1 MFTIGSRT
9 VKTAI
14 GAMIALVIAQ
24 VLSLENTATAA
35 VITLLSVQS
44 TQRRSIQIAW
54 QRFAACIL
62 GILLAVLIFEG
73 CAYTAV
79 AVGLLLFIYIPVMA
93 KLGLQDGI
101 VPGFVIVMQ
110 LYISQNITYE
120 LILNQ
125 ICIVSIGILVALLFN
140 LYMPSVEGEIKKIIK
155 ELEGNF
161 KVIFL
166 QFGQFI
172 RKKERVWNDEYI
184 IKTKKLIEVGMELA
198 KRSEEN
204 SFFKRDSY
212 YLQYFTKVHQQ
223 FQIVERMAPLI
234 IHLPTTF
241 EQNEMVADFV
251 DDLGANIEDRNRLLL
266 KLQNLRGKFEN
277 MDLPKTREEFET
289 RAALLILINKIE
301 QFIEIQS

>member
-14 GAMIALVIAQ
+14 GAMIALIIAQ

-44 TQRRSIQIAW
+44 TKRRSIQIAW

-62 GILLAVLIFEG
+62 GILMAVLIFEG

-79 AVGLLLFIYIPVMA
+79 GVGLLLFIYIPLMA

-125 ICIVSIGILVALLFN
+125 IFIVSIGILVALLFN
-140 LYMPSVEGEIKKIIK
+140 LYMPSVEGEIKKILK

-161 KVIFL
+161 KMIFL
-166 QFGQFI
+166 QFGRFI

-204 SFFKRDSY
+204 SFFKKDSY
-212 YLQYFTKVHQQ
+212 YLHYFTKIHQQ
-223 FQIVERMAPLI
+223 FQIVERMVPLI
-234 IHLPTTF
+234 IQLPTTF

-251 DDLGANIEDRNRLLL
+251 DELGANLEDRKRFLL
-266 KLQNLRGKFEN
+266 KLQDLRGKFEN

-301 QFIEIQS
+301 QFIELQS

>member
-44 TQRRSIQIAW
+44 TKRRSIQIAW

-79 AVGLLLFIYIPVMA
+79 GVGVLLFIYIPVMA

-110 LYISQNITYE
+110 LYISQNITFE

-140 LYMPSVEGEIKKIIK
+140 LYMPSVEGEIKKILK

-161 KVIFL
+161 KMIFL
-166 QFGQFI
+166 QLGRFI

-184 IKTKKLIEVGMELA
+184 IKTEKLIEVGMGLA

-204 SFFKRDSY
+204 SFFKRDSF

-223 FQIVERMAPLI
+223 FQIVERMVPLI
-234 IHLPTTF
+234 IQLPTTF
-241 EQNEMVADFV
+241 EQNEMVAEFV
-251 DDLGANIEDRNRLLL
+251 DDIGTNIEDRDRLLL
-266 KLQNLRGKFEN
+266 KLQELRDKFEQ

-289 RAALLILINKIE
+289 RAALLILMNKIE
-301 QFIEIQS
+301 QFIEIKS